1 MKVSGCR
8 CVCVKVGGY
17 RYVCVK
23 VDKGACV
30 KVGGCL
36 CKAHSLH
43 GGCSSEC
50 RASAARGTN
59 REFDRQTSHCTSGTC
74 TLIVFCRVPSL
85 SGPSF
90 QFPYS
95 SSSLQTSQDWS
106 CGNLNSSLSV
116 RYTYNS

>member
-1 MKVSGCR
+1 MCEVSGCR

-59 REFDRQTSHCTSGTC
+59 R
-74 TLIVFCRVPSL
+74 RV
-85 SGPSF
+85 
-90 QFPYS
+90 
-95 SSSLQTSQDWS
+95 LQTDK
-106 CGNLNSSLSV
+106 SLYLWHMYIGGLLPSPIPQWAV
-116 RYTYNS
+116 IPVPILQFLPPDQPGLVLWKPELFTLS